1 MISMKMPG
9 EGVVFFGELLMRI
22 GTKRFERFTQAR
34 DWETGFTGSEANAAV
49 SLANLGGKAH
59 LLSAVPNHDLGQAC
73 INYFRQFG
81 IDTDHV
87 QRCGS
92 RLGVF
97 YLETGVSNRSAK
109 VIYDRSSSAFS
120 ELRLGQVPWA
130 EVLAGKKW
138 LHWSGTAPALGKNMA
153 ALVGEGCVAAKQA
166 GLTVSCDLN
175 FRKKLWNTEQAR
187 AVMPALMQ
195 NVDVLISGREDAASM
210 LGLEMV
216 DEAGEELEA
225 VVDYYR
231 RVATELH
238 RRFGFSHIATTLRQT
253 HSASDNSLTAILSNG
268 SEVAVSRTERIWM
281 VDRVGGG
288 DAFAGA
294 LIHALIQQMPL
305 KGAVEFALVASCLK
319 HSIHGDVNHVTVA
332 EVQAVMES
340 DVSGRIQR

>member
-1 MISMKMPG
+1 M
-9 EGVVFFGELLMRI
+9 
-22 GTKRFERFTQAR
+22 
-34 DWETGFTGSEANAAV
+34 
-49 SLANLGGKAH
+49 
-59 LLSAVPNHDLGQAC
+59 
-73 INYFRQFG
+73 
-81 IDTDHV
+81 
-87 QRCGS
+87 
-92 RLGVF
+92 
-97 YLETGVSNRSAK
+97 
-109 VIYDRSSSAFS
+109 
-120 ELRLGQVPWA
+120 
-130 EVLAGKKW
+130 
-138 LHWSGTAPALGKNMA
+138 
-153 ALVGEGCVAAKQA
+153 
-166 GLTVSCDLN
+166 
-175 FRKKLWNTEQAR
+175 
-187 AVMPALMQ
+187 
-195 NVDVLISGREDAASM
+195 
-210 LGLEMV
+210 
-216 DEAGEELEA
+216 
-225 VVDYYR
+225 VDYYR